1 MRLYILVDFISLK
14 SMLLSLE
21 YWKYDVSSLLLPIY
35 LIYSNSIASHLINS
49 VFNCLFFQKG
59 KQKRSTTAKYKS
71 TNRHSNCLKVY
82 EVQFQ
87 TRDK

>member
-35 LIYSNSIASHLINS
+35 LIYSNSISSHLISSTQYLIVYSFKKVN
-49 VFNCLFFQKG
+49 
-59 KQKRSTTAKYKS
+59 KRDQQRL
-71 TNRHSNCLKVY
+71 NIKV
-82 EVQFQ
+82 Q
-87 TRDK
+87 TDIAIV